1 MELTAIFIAGGAGL
15 KLFWAWVAPGP
26 RTRSR
31 ALAEEG
37 RSLFVVALGLVLVL
51 AVSGLVEG
59 FVTPSALPT
68 WAKIAIGALLLA
80 GYWTYTLLFGRRAV
94 RAGETGDLDADQAGY
109 ALAQAG

>member
-1 MELTAIFIAGGAGL
+1 M
-15 KLFWAWVAPGP
+15 PGR

-37 RSLFVVALGLVLVL
+37 RSLVIVAVGLVLVL

-68 WAKIAIGALLLA
+68 AAKIAIGAAVLA
-80 GYWTYTLLFGRRAV
+80 GYWTYTLVLGRRAV
-94 RAGETGDLDADQAGY
+94 VAGETGDLREDVAGHV
-109 ALAQAG
+109 LAQAG